1 MHRQGLEKPSDRSKH
16 VPMLDVIDLTID
28 LCTIPSVTENEAD
41 VVDHLESLLKR
52 LGAFTLR
59 ENVGGK
65 TGRDNLLAIAE
76 RGRPVDV
83 LLTTHIDT
91 VPPFYAPTR
100 VVGDDGV
107 ERLVGR
113 GVIDA
118 KGIAASMIVAWQRL
132 LARTDGLGVNVGV
145 MFVVGEETSSDGA
158 KQAAASGFCPPV
170 KFFIDGEPTDGRLC
184 SAMKGV
190 LAFEL
195 EVEGKA
201 AHSAYPQAGYSAT
214 HHLINDL
221 HRLTHADWP
230 VTAEFGETTLNVGL
244 IQGGVAPNVIAAS
257 AKAKI
262 MMRPTAPPD
271 EVLAQVRGLLH
282 EKTKLSVLTKAAP
295 VRLHT
300 VSGEET
306 CVVAFG
312 SDVPHL
318 MPVLGPRQGRPMLF
332 GPGSIL
338 DAHTS
343 HEQVAVADL
352 RAAAD
357 AYERMCVRLLQQG

>member
-1 MHRQGLEKPSDRSKH
+1 MTMQ
-16 VPMLDVIDLTID
+16 DVIDLTIE

-41 VVDHLESLLKR
+41 VVDHLASVLRR
-52 LGAFTLR
+52 LGAHVSR
-59 ENVGGK
+59 ENVGG
-65 TGRDNLLAIAE
+65 TVGRDNLLAVADKN
-76 RGRPVDV
+76 RPIDI

-91 VPPFYAPTR
+91 VPPYYPPTR
-100 VVGDDGV
+100 VMGQDGI
-107 ERLVGR
+107 ERLMGR

-132 LARTDGLGVNVGV
+132 LARTDGLGQNVGV

-170 KFFIDGEPTDGRLC
+170 QYFIDGEPTDGKLC

-190 LAFEL
+190 LAFDL
-195 EVEGKA
+195 AVQGKA
-201 AHSAYPQAGYSAT
+201 GHSAYPAAGHSAT
-214 HHLINDL
+214 HQLINDL
-221 HRLTHADWP
+221 HRLQHASWP
-230 VTAEFGETTLNVGL
+230 VTADFGDTTLNVGL
-244 IQGGVAPNVIAAS
+244 IAGGVAPNVIAAAAS
-257 AKAKI
+257 ARI
-262 MMRPTAPPD
+262 MMRPTANPD
-271 EVLAQVRGLLH
+271 DVLAQVRSLL
-282 EKTKLSVLTKAAP
+282 TSTTSLSVLTKAAP

-300 VSGEET
+300 VSGEQT

-318 MPVLGPRQGRPMLF
+318 LPVLQSRSGRPMLF

-343 HEQVAVADL
+343 HEQVAIKDL
-352 RAAAD
+352 VDAAS
-357 AYERMCVRLLQQG
+357 AYERMCVRLLEQ

>member
-1 MHRQGLEKPSDRSKH
+1 
-16 VPMLDVIDLTID
+16 MLDVIDLTID
-28 LCTIPSVTENEAD
+28 LCTIPSVTEDEAT
-41 VVDHLESLLKR
+41 VVDHLETLLRR
-52 LGAFTLR
+52 LGAHTMR

-65 TGRDNLLAIAE
+65 VGRDNLLAIADK
-76 RGRPVDV
+76 GRPIDV

-91 VPPFYAPTR
+91 VPPYYPPTR
-100 VVGDDGV
+100 TIGDDGV

-132 LARTDGLGVNVGV
+132 LQRTDGLGVHVGV
-145 MFVVGEETSSDGA
+145 LFVVGEETSSDGA

-195 EVEGKA
+195 EVSGKA
-201 AHSAYPQAGYSAT
+201 AHSAYPHAGYSAT
-214 HHLINDL
+214 HHLIDDL
-221 HRLTHADWP
+221 HRLTHAAWP
-230 VTAEFGETTLNVGL
+230 VTDDFGATTLNVGL
-244 IQGGVAPNVIAAS
+244 VNGGVAPNVIAAR
-257 AKAKI
+257 ATAKI
-262 MMRPTAPPD
+262 MMRPTVSPD
-271 EVLAQVRGLLH
+271 DVLAQVRSLLH
-282 EKTKLSVLTKAAP
+282 ARTTLSGLTKAAP

-300 VSGEET
+300 VEGEET

-318 MPVLGPRQGRPMLF
+318 MPVLGPRHGRPMLF

-343 HEQVAVADL
+343 HEQVATADL
-352 RAAAD
+352 RAAAS
-357 AYERMCVRLLQQG
+357 AYERMCLRLLQAD

>member
-1 MHRQGLEKPSDRSKH
+1 MSGGPVHD
-16 VPMLDVIDLTID
+16 VAMLDVIDLTID

-41 VVDHLESLLKR
+41 VVDHLESVLKR

-76 RGRPVDV
+76 KGRPIDV

-91 VPPFYAPTR
+91 VPPFYAPKR

-118 KGIAASMIVAWQRL
+118 KGIAATMIVAWQRL
-132 LARTDGLGVNVGV
+132 LARTDGLGMNVGV

-158 KQAAASGFCPPV
+158 KQAAASGFCPAV

-195 EVEGKA
+195 TVAGKA
-201 AHSAYPQAGYSAT
+201 AHSAYPAAGYSAT
-214 HHLINDL
+214 HHLVDDL
-221 HRLTHADWP
+221 HRLQHASWP
-230 VTAEFGETTLNVGL
+230 VTADFGETTLNVGL
-244 IQGGVAPNVIAAS
+244 IEGGVAPNVIAAA

-262 MMRPTAPPD
+262 MMRPTASPD
-271 EVLAQVRGLLH
+271 DVLAQVRSLLH
-282 EKTKLSVLTKAAP
+282 EKTMLSVLTKASP
-295 VRLHT
+295 VHLHT
-300 VSGEET
+300 VPGVET

-343 HEQVAVADL
+343 HEQVAIKDL
-352 RAAAD
+352 VAAAD
-357 AYERMCVRLLQQG
+357 AYERMCVRLLQEG